1 MSNNK
6 SDIFSIGKSV
16 VVLTGS
22 NWIMFE
28 RTFTAYLRIHGLS
41 NYVKP
46 TYIPPPTLT
55 VEQRAIYAVGIGGT
69 ISPPGAS
76 SSGKAA
82 ESVPVTEAQW
92 NALELIRSN
101 YEDYFEKDE
110 KIKGYLILAVA
121 PNIQHIVESQDTSR
135 EAFAE
140 LRRLYGTPGVA
151 VAFTDF
157 LTTIR
162 WSFTGKEGP
171 APQISK
177 FLSHIQRLAT
187 HNIVLPNTVTAML
200 VLAALPR
207 NWDGMASTILATS
220 TTDNLTVDRIM
231 PMIMNEWSRRS
242 SNKETQPSA
251 TMTRSNLNKGT
262 PNPQWQGGGSSSGSG
277 SSSRGRFNKRGRGG
291 KGTILKNPLLLI
303 LRNSNNHNNL
313 ANLGRHFVR
322 QVRGPQVY
330 EIKSTFE

>member
-46 TYIPPPTLT
+46 TYVPPPALT
-55 VEQRAIYAVGIGGT
+55 AEQKALYAVGIGGVVY
-69 ISPPGAS
+69 PPGT

-82 ESVPVTEAQW
+82 EPAPVTEAQW
-92 NALELIRSN
+92 NAFELIRSN

-140 LRRLYGTPGVA
+140 LR
-151 VAFTDF
+151 
-157 LTTIR
+157 
-162 WSFTGKEGP
+162 
-171 APQISK
+171 
-177 FLSHIQRLAT
+177 
-187 HNIVLPNTVTAML
+187 
-200 VLAALPR
+200 
-207 NWDGMASTILATS
+207 
-220 TTDNLTVDRIM
+220 
-231 PMIMNEWSRRS
+231 
-242 SNKETQPSA
+242 
-251 TMTRSNLNKGT
+251 
-262 PNPQWQGGGSSSGSG
+262 
-277 SSSRGRFNKRGRGG
+277 
-291 KGTILKNPLLLI
+291 
-303 LRNSNNHNNL
+303 
-313 ANLGRHFVR
+313 
-322 QVRGPQVY
+322 
-330 EIKSTFE
+330 